1 MRKNAIDPPITPK
14 SPEIATPGAPF
25 SAYQTPRVVELLK
38 RCLAKDARER
48 LRDIARAHHF
58 IDTAREPGVNRSAHG
73 ENPLFSLVY
82 DTGKIRFLLFRVLLR
97 SCEPPP
103 EQTKKPL
110 VFVGHPG
117 VEKEII
123 LEMRRVQQSRISGL
137 NLRVPHGFVK
147 GRRFE

>member
-1 MRKNAIDPPITPK
+1 MTCPVCKKGSIRVMEESPP
-14 SPEIATPGAPF
+14 G
-25 SAYQTPRVVELLK
+25 
-38 RCLAKDARER
+38 
-48 LRDIARAHHF
+48 
-58 IDTAREPGVNRSAHG
+58 G
-73 ENPLFSLVY
+73 ENPLFCLVY

-97 SCEPPP
+97 SSEPPS

-147 GRRFE
+147 GRRFERTGRTEGQQGKQKRKIGER